1 MAKLDW
7 KKLEQAFRR
16 EHARTGIKL
25 QDWCR
30 QNNICYG
37 TARRYIKLR
46 KNSPKNTEESAQ
58 KNAQKSAQ
66 IDTQKSAQKNA
77 HGADDE
83 SSNDESYGEMA
94 VMKNAQ
100 KTAQIRQK
108 RNATADRAI
117 LTPLPGLATVTP
129 TP

>member
-30 QNNICYG
+30 QNNISYG
-37 TARRYIKLR
+37 TARRYIKMR
-46 KNSPKNTEESAQ
+46 KKVRKLTLKKAHKKMRMELMTSPVMTSLTAM
-58 KNAQKSAQ
+58 
-66 IDTQKSAQKNA
+66 
-77 HGADDE
+77 
-83 SSNDESYGEMA
+83 MA

-108 RNATADRAI
+108 RNATADRVI

>member
-30 QNNICYG
+30 QNNISYG

-46 KNSPKNTEESAQ
+46 IKMRTKVRKLTL
-58 KNAQKSAQ
+58 KK
-66 IDTQKSAQKNA
+66 A
-77 HGADDE
+77 HKKMRMEPTTNPVMTSLTA
-83 SSNDESYGEMA
+83 MIA
-94 VMKNAQ
+94 MMKNAQ

-108 RNATADRAI
+108 RNATADRVI

>member
-66 IDTQKSAQKNA
+66 IDTQKSAQKMRMELMTSPVMTSLTA
-77 HGADDE
+77 M
-83 SSNDESYGEMA
+83 MA

-108 RNATADRAI
+108 RNATADRVI

>member
-58 KNAQKSAQ
+58 KK
-66 IDTQKSAQKNA
+66 A
-77 HGADDE
+77 HKKMRMELMTSPVMTSLTAM
-83 SSNDESYGEMA
+83 MA

>member
-58 KNAQKSAQ
+58 KNAQKKMRMELMTSPVMTSLTAM
-66 IDTQKSAQKNA
+66 
-77 HGADDE
+77 
-83 SSNDESYGEMA
+83 MA

>member
-83 SSNDESYGEMA
+83 SSNDELR
-94 VMKNAQ
+94 
-100 KTAQIRQK
+100 I
-108 RNATADRAI
+108 
-117 LTPLPGLATVTP
+117 PLYSITDWHRSPISDSHPFDQPGT
-129 TP
+129 

>member
-1 MAKLDW
+1 MRKKVRKLTL
-7 KKLEQAFRR
+7 KKAHKKMRMELM
-16 EHARTGIKL
+16 TSPVMTSL
-25 QDWCR
+25 
-30 QNNICYG
+30 
-37 TARRYIKLR
+37 TAM
-46 KNSPKNTEESAQ
+46 
-58 KNAQKSAQ
+58 
-66 IDTQKSAQKNA
+66 
-77 HGADDE
+77 
-83 SSNDESYGEMA
+83 MA

>member
-46 KNSPKNTEESAQ
+46 KNSPKN
-58 KNAQKSAQ
+58 
-66 IDTQKSAQKNA
+66 
-77 HGADDE
+77 
-83 SSNDESYGEMA
+83 
-94 VMKNAQ
+94 
-100 KTAQIRQK
+100 
-108 RNATADRAI
+108 
-117 LTPLPGLATVTP
+117 
-129 TP
+129 